1 MTTVLNN
8 AGITDSRIEGD
19 LLCMQA
25 MCATREELYISLNQ
39 PLESS
44 VADRLALLLDRRLSR
59 EPSAYILGY
68 KEFYGLVFGV
78 SPEVLIPR
86 PETEHVVE
94 SVLQALSNK
103 TTSLSTV
110 VLDIGTGSGAI
121 AIAVASK
128 SPQSTVIASD
138 ISPAAIKIAYANKS
152 KYPKLHNI
160 EFVIGDLLAWVKGPV
175 DVIAANLPYVPTA
188 VVQTLEPEIRS
199 YEPLGA
205 LDGGKDGLDFIRQI
219 VEQAAGL
226 LTSTGS
232 LILELDPSQFDSL
245 CTFISEGYK
254 GVKFKIIKDF
264 HGLDRV
270 LVVTGLAV
278 H

>member
-1 MTTVLNN
+1 MTTVLDN
-8 AGITDSRIEGD
+8 AGIPDSRIEGD

-25 MCATREELYISLNQ
+25 MCATREELYISLDQ
-39 PLESS
+39 PLEPS
-44 VADRLALLLDRRLSR
+44 VADCLALLLDRRLSR
-59 EPSAYILGY
+59 EPAAYILGY
-68 KEFYGLVFGV
+68 KEFYGFVLSV

-86 PETEHVVE
+86 PETEHVVD
-94 SVLQALSNK
+94 SVLQVLSDK
-103 TTSLSTV
+103 TTSSRPV

-128 SPQSTVIASD
+128 SPQSVVIASD
-138 ISPAAIKIAYANKS
+138 ISSAAIKIAYVNKS

-160 EFVIGDLLAWVKGPV
+160 EFVIGDLLTWFQGPV
-175 DVIAANLPYVPTA
+175 DVIAANLPYVPTS
-188 VVQTLEPEIRS
+188 VVQTLDPEIRL

-232 LILELDPSQFDSL
+232 LILELDPSQVHPL
-245 CTFISEGYK
+245 CVFIAEAYR
-254 GVKFKIIKDF
+254 GVKLQIVKDL